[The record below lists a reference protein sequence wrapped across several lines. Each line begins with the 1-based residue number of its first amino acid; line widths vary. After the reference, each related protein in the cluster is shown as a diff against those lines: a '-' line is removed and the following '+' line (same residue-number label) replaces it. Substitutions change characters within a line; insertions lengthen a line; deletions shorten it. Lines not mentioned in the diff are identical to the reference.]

1 MMSKDKTRLI
11 FIHGLKSSGRG
22 FKGRLL
28 RDRFPNIRTPD
39 FDGPLQKRMAQL
51 TPLLSGQAGWV
62 IIGSS
67 FGGLMGALFAYRHPR
82 QVKKLILLAPALLH
96 PEFATAS
103 QTPISVPTTIYHG
116 RRDSVIPLEPVRDL
130 AERVFLDLT
139 FHVVDDDHLLRQTAQ
154 AIDWELVVG

>member
-1 MMSKDKTRLI
+1 MSNDRPLI
-11 FIHGLKSSGRG
+11 FIHGLNSSGSG

-28 RDRFPNIRTPD
+28 RELFPDIMTPN

-51 TPLLSGQAGWV
+51 TPLLAGQAGWV

-96 PEFATAS
+96 PEFATVS
-103 QTPISVPTTIYHG
+103 QTPLAVPTIIYHG
-116 RRDSVIPLEPVRDL
+116 QRDSVIPLKSVRNL

-139 FHVVDDDHLLRQTAQ
+139 FHTVDDDHRLHRTVQD
-154 AIDWELVVG
+154 IDWTALVT